1 MCDTCGCGQPGE
13 KHLIRFPGE
22 EHGHD
27 HSHDHDHSHGHDH
40 SHSHDHS
47 HGPTHDHGHQTTELQ
62 VGEDILGKNNLM
74 AERNRGYFEARRIR
88 AFNWVSSPGSGKTT
102 LLHQTITR
110 LREKKSFYIIIGD
123 QQSMLDAERIDKTG
137 VPVVQVNT
145 GSGCHLDAGM
155 VHEAVKKLEVG
166 EKAFLMI
173 ENVGNLVCPALFDLG
188 EEYRIVTMSVT
199 EGDDKPLKYPDMFR
213 TSDICII
220 NKIDLLP
227 HLESDPGRIREYALR
242 VNPDLRFFELSA
254 RTGEGFEEWIG
265 WLEGI

>member
-1 MCDTCGCGQPGE
+1 
-13 KHLIRFPGE
+13 
-22 EHGHD
+22 
-27 HSHDHDHSHGHDH
+27 
-40 SHSHDHS
+40 
-47 HGPTHDHGHQTTELQ
+47 

-102 LLHQTITR
+102 LLYQTITR

-155 VHEAVKKLEVG
+155 VHEAVRKLEVG
-166 EKAFLMI
+166 ENAFLMI

-188 EEYRIVTMSVT
+188 EEYRIVTVSVT

-254 RTGEGFEEWIG
+254 RTGEGFGEWIK
-265 WLEGI
+265 WLEGM

>member
-1 MCDTCGCGQPGE
+1 M
-13 KHLIRFPGE
+13 
-22 EHGHD
+22 
-27 HSHDHDHSHGHDH
+27 
-40 SHSHDHS
+40 
-47 HGPTHDHGHQTTELQ
+47 
-62 VGEDILGKNNLM
+62 GEDILGKNNLM

>member
-1 MCDTCGCGQPGE
+1 M
-13 KHLIRFPGE
+13 
-22 EHGHD
+22 
-27 HSHDHDHSHGHDH
+27 
-40 SHSHDHS
+40 
-47 HGPTHDHGHQTTELQ
+47 
-62 VGEDILGKNNLM
+62 
-74 AERNRGYFEARRIR
+74 
-88 AFNWVSSPGSGKTT
+88 
-102 LLHQTITR
+102 HQTITR